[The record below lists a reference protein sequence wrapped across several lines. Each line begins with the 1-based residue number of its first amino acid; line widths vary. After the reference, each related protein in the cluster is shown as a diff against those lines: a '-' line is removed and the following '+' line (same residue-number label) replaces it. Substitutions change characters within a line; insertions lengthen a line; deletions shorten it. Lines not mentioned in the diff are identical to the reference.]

1 MCKCCQVFNKLK
13 KYWLLVW
20 LPRFFIKIFQNIII
34 VLEYIVNPLK
44 FFEKQII
51 QTIIKP
57 CLYQAYH

>member
-1 MCKCCQVFNKLK
+1 MLSSLQQIK
-13 KYWLLVW
+13 KILVAC
-20 LPRFFIKIFQNIII
+20 LATSFFIKIFQNIII